1 MSLLG
6 ALNTGQ
12 SALAVSQAA
21 LQVTGNNIANSGN
34 ANYAREVANTT
45 PSLDQQISPGIF
57 VGTGVDLTSVQR
69 QIDQSLTDRL
79 NASISDN
86 EAANTTQTWSGQVE
100 GIFNSLGTNSL
111 QAQVSSFLQNW
122 SGLANAPGNAAQ
134 RRIVVQDG
142 QSLAQQF
149 NTYSNQLGALQSSA
163 GDQLTGLAKSATQLA
178 QQVAELNAQ
187 IPTSRSGPAGINN
200 GLLDQRDAA
209 LKQLSTL
216 VNVKSV
222 DQGNGTI
229 NVYIGSEPLVLG
241 TVNRGLKVQQSGIN
255 GQPSFKLLFAAD
267 NGNASATSGQLGAVL
282 NAQTQIT
289 AVLAQVNNLAAGVIY
304 GLNVLHSS
312 GQGLG
317 GFTSVTATN
326 QVLDSTVALDSTA
339 AGLKFP
345 PVNGSFVVHVKN
357 AQSGLS
363 TSTLVQVN
371 LTGQP
376 SDTTLNSLTSSLNA
390 IPNVTAIIQGGQ
402 LQIASTNP
410 NEQITFSQDSSH
422 VLAGLG
428 INTFFQGTDASSMA
442 MNPIVVQKPG
452 FVAAAQNGDTGDNQT
467 ALAIANLATVGQ
479 PPLGGGS
486 FNSAYRTMID
496 AIATTSSQAKNDA
509 SATLDIRNTLTAQ
522 QAATSGV
529 SLDEETVNLMK
540 QQLAY
545 QGAARV
551 ISTIATL
558 MQTLLAIT

>member
-267 NGNASATSGQLGAVL
+267 NGNVSATSGQLGAVL

-558 MQTLLAIT
+558 MQTLLAIM